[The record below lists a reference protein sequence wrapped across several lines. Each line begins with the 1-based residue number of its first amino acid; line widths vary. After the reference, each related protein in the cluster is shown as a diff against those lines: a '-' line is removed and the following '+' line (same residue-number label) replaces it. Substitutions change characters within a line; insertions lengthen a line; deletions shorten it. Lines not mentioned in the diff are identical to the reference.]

1 MSEFLKV
8 YKVFYRCLTNVI
20 IIFAVITAAAYLS
33 GIRVYCVRSASMGDS
48 VPLGS
53 LCFVST
59 YTSYESIVP
68 GDIIAFSAND
78 DLRVTHR
85 AVKIDKDGIITKG
98 DNNIFPDVSKV
109 SKNQF
114 FGRTLFSIPNIGVII
129 ELFHTSK
136 GIIFLSFMLG
146 LLFLSGILYKIKF
159 SGKNQKHISPGDQH

>member
-85 AVKIDKDGIITKG
+85 AVFSLT
-98 DNNIFPDVSKV
+98 FPRSARI
-109 SKNQF
+109 S
-114 FGRTLFSIPNIGVII
+114 FSDAPC
-129 ELFHTSK
+129 FP
-136 GIIFLSFMLG
+136 
-146 LLFLSGILYKIKF
+146 YR
-159 SGKNQKHISPGDQH
+159 ISE

>member
-8 YKVFYRCLTNVI
+8 YKIFYRCLTNVI

-68 GDIIAFSAND
+68 GDIIAFSACSKN
-78 DLRVTHR
+78 RQGRNYHKGRQQYFPWRFQGQQESVFRTHLVFHTEYR
-85 AVKIDKDGIITKG
+85 SNHWIIPYQQR
-98 DNNIFPDVSKV
+98 NNISFVHA
-109 SKNQF
+109 
-114 FGRTLFSIPNIGVII
+114 RIIIPVRNP
-129 ELFHTSK
+129 L
-136 GIIFLSFMLG
+136 
-146 LLFLSGILYKIKF
+146 
-159 SGKNQKHISPGDQH
+159 

>member
-1 MSEFLKV
+1 MANITLELPDEISKKITELG
-8 YKVFYRCLTNVI
+8 RRTDE
-20 IIFAVITAAAYLS
+20 ITAKALEAGANAALPIFKKNLGEVVGKDTKYPS
-33 GIRVYCVRSASMGDS
+33 RSTGELEES
-48 VPLGS
+48 LG
-53 LCFVST
+53 VS
-59 YTSYESIVP
+59 P
-68 GDIIAFSAND
+68 
-78 DLRVTHR
+78 
-85 AVKIDKDGIITKG
+85 VKIDKDGIITKG